1 MDNSIAVAQT
11 ELPPQQFDG
20 IPKMGAKSKPAD
32 AKPLGEVKAEVRS
45 KSNLTSLFK
54 VGIGIGVI
62 VFLAGGLLA
71 YQKLKPK
78 KVASVE
84 PVKQST
90 LPSFSQKNE
99 EVKGG
104 NIDDKKEALLKKDK
118 EESDRIAAL
127 TPASAVS
134 AAPATGSESGGSEGQ
149 RTSTSSGTKQG
160 QQSCAGDNCPLSP
173 MQRKLAGE
181 VSIALPAAQQNSAQ
195 SFHAPSGAV
204 SGNNGLP
211 ADYPK
216 MPDVNSIMQKM
227 NLSSGAGGQGLNQSG
242 NGGSS
247 LASQL
252 KPTLLEARYAGKL
265 SDLDYLLKRGT
276 SIPCSLK
283 TGIDTTLAGLAICT
297 ATNDVYSANG
307 KLLVIARGA
316 VIHGEQQSS
325 LKLGQARVFLL
336 WTRIDNPDGITAEL
350 DSPAADAM
358 GYNGIPGFVDE
369 HFGARFGAAMLISV
383 IKDATS
389 FELSNLSRNNNATAG
404 QQFTPTNT
412 ANAGSSMAESV
423 LKSTMNIPPTLV
435 VKPST
440 LVNVLVA
447 RDISFEKVYRV
458 MK

>member
-1 MDNSIAVAQT
+1 MDNSIVEQP
-11 ELPPQQFDG
+11 ELPTQQFDG
-20 IPKMGAKSKPAD
+20 IPKMGAKSKPVD
-32 AKPLGEVKAEVRS
+32 SKPLGEVKAEVRS
-45 KSNLTSLFK
+45 KSNLTGLFK

-62 VFLAGGLLA
+62 FILAGSLLA

-84 PVKQST
+84 MTKQPA

-99 EVKGG
+99 EVKSE
-104 NIDDKKEALLKKDK
+104 NLDAKKAELIKKDK

-127 TPASAVS
+127 NAASSVS
-134 AAPATGSESGGSEGQ
+134 VAQSSSSETGGGSDGQ
-149 RTSTSSGTKQG
+149 RSSTSPKQG
-160 QQSCAGDNCPLSP
+160 QQGCAGDNCPPSP
-173 MQRKLAGE
+173 AQRKLQGD
-181 VSIALPAAQQNSAQ
+181 VSIALPAPQQNAAQ
-195 SFHAPSGAV
+195 NFNAPNGSV
-204 SGNNGLP
+204 PGNNGLP

-216 MPDVNSIMQKM
+216 MPDVNSIVQKM
-227 NLSSGAGGQGLNQSG
+227 NLSSGAGGQGLNNPSG

-252 KPTLLEARYAGKL
+252 KPTLLEARYAGRL

-297 ATNDVYSANG
+297 AANDVYSANG
-307 KLLVIARGA
+307 KLLLIARGA
-316 VIHGEQQSS
+316 TIHGEQQSS

-369 HFGARFGAAMLISV
+369 HFGARFGAAMMISV

-389 FELSNLSRNNNATAG
+389 FELSNLSRNNNANGA

-412 ANAGSSMAESV
+412 ANTGSSMAQDV

>member
-1 MDNSIAVAQT
+1 MDNSTAVAQT

-20 IPKMGAKSKPAD
+20 IPKMGAKSKPVD

-54 VGIGIGVI
+54 VGFGIGIIVI
-62 VFLAGGLLA
+62 LAGGLLA

-84 PVKQST
+84 PVKQAA

-118 EESDRIAAL
+118 EESDRIAAI
-127 TPASAVS
+127 TGASAVS
-134 AAPATGSESGGSEGQ
+134 AAPATSVESVGSAGQGS
-149 RTSTSSGTKQG
+149 SASSG

-181 VSIALPAAQQNSAQ
+181 VSIVLPAAQQNSVQ
-195 SFHAPSGAV
+195 SFHAFNGAV

-216 MPDVNSIMQKM
+216 MPDVNSIVQKM
-227 NLSSGAGGQGLNQSG
+227 NLSSGAGVQGLNQSG
-242 NGGSS
+242 NGGPS

-307 KLLVIARGA
+307 KLLLIARGA

-412 ANAGSSMAESV
+412 ASAGSSMAESV

>member
-1 MDNSIAVAQT
+1 MDNSTAVAQT

-54 VGIGIGVI
+54 VGIGIGIIVI
-62 VFLAGGLLA
+62 LAGGLLA

-84 PVKQST
+84 PVKQAA
-90 LPSFSQKNE
+90 LPYFSQKNE

-118 EESDRIAAL
+118 EESDRIAAI
-127 TPASAVS
+127 TGASAVS
-134 AAPATGSESGGSEGQ
+134 AAPATSAESVGSAGQGS
-149 RTSTSSGTKQG
+149 STSSG

-181 VSIALPAAQQNSAQ
+181 VSIVLPAAQQNSAQ
-195 SFHAPSGAV
+195 IFHVPNGAV

-216 MPDVNSIMQKM
+216 MPDVNSIVQKM
-227 NLSSGAGGQGLNQSG
+227 NLSSGAGAQGLNQSG
-242 NGGSS
+242 NGGPS

-265 SDLDYLLKRGT
+265 SDLNYLLKRGT

-307 KLLVIARGA
+307 KLLLIARGA

-412 ANAGSSMAESV
+412 ASAGSSMAESV